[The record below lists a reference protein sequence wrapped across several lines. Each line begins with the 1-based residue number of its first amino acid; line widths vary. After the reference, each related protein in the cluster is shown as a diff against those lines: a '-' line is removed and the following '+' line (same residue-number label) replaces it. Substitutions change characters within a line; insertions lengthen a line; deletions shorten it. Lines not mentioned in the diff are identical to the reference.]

1 MISQL
6 TGTVVS
12 LGLNTI
18 VIDVNGV
25 GMQVHCAPNTTA
37 ALSLGSRATIIT
49 SLVVREDS
57 LTLFGFANAE
67 ERDMWLLLQTVS
79 GIGPKVALAFV
90 AVLSPD
96 EASRALAEGDIATLT
111 KVPGIGKKGAER
123 LVVELKDKVATA
135 PIAAGPTREA
145 WRPQVREALIGLG
158 WSARE
163 ADKAVDTVA
172 NTLPNDHDGDV
183 ATILRKTLQTMVK
196 GR

>member
-25 GMQVHCAPNTTA
+25 GMQVHCAPNTTG
-37 ALSLGSRATIIT
+37 ALTLGSRATIVT

-57 LTLFGFANAE
+57 LTLFGFANPE

-96 EASRALAEGDIATLT
+96 EASRALAEGDLATLT

-123 LVVELKDKVATA
+123 LVVELKDKVAAA
-135 PIAAGPTREA
+135 PIVAGPAREA

-158 WSARE
+158 WSAKE
-163 ADKAVDTVA
+163 ADKAVETVA
-172 NTLPNDHDGDV
+172 GTLPSDHDGDV
-183 ATILRKTLQTMVK
+183 ATILRKTLQSMVK